1 MMKKPKKTKNR
12 KMTNNAEIPL
22 DISPKATAEIL
33 IKKGKMGAAAF
44 IKAECMASME
54 AAAGASTAQS
64 PSSLKVIRNNL
75 LLINDRPYPYTTSYT
90 LIRTLTSVRLLN
102 S

>member
-1 MMKKPKKTKNR
+1 MMKKPKKTKKR

-75 LLINDRPYPYTTSYT
+75 LLINNKF
-90 LIRTLTSVRLLN
+90 LWFVHL
-102 S
+102 

>member
-75 LLINDRPYPYTTSYT
+75 LLINNKF
-90 LIRTLTSVRLLN
+90 LWIVHL
-102 S
+102 

>member
-54 AAAGASTAQS
+54 MEAAAGASTAQS

-75 LLINDRPYPYTTSYT
+75 LLINNKF
-90 LIRTLTSVRLLN
+90 LWFVHL
-102 S
+102 

>member
-1 MMKKPKKTKNR
+1 MMKKPKKTKKR

-75 LLINDRPYPYTTSYT
+75 LLINNKF
-90 LIRTLTSVRLLN
+90 LWFVNL
-102 S
+102 

>member
-1 MMKKPKKTKNR
+1 MMKKPKKTKKR

-75 LLINDRPYPYTTSYT
+75 LLINNEF
-90 LIRTLTSVRLLN
+90 LWFVHL
-102 S
+102 

>member
-12 KMTNNAEIPL
+12 KKTNNAEIPL

-75 LLINDRPYPYTTSYT
+75 LLINNKF
-90 LIRTLTSVRLLN
+90 LWFVHL
-102 S
+102 